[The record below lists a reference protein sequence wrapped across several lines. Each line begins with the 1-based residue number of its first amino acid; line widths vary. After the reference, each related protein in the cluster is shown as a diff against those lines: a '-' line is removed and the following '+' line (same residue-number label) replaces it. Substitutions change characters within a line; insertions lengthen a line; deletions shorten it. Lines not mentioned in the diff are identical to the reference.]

1 MITNSF
7 QNLSSLNDY
16 YIGSFESDDLF
27 MLNSHVWLLIKTGN
41 IDIVNEDLTYNQDQ
55 YNDII
60 TDGLGL
66 NVEEYEPPANCYIY
80 IGSKTDFRLSVHTM
94 MVDSLYKKFYNAL
107 KKFGYIV
114 EATGSYVA
122 LKKEPLHI
130 DVFNEIKSS
139 IPDLT
144 TLDNFVAYIKE
155 LESDTKYYSKIITVL
170 NEKIDKQE
178 KQIREL
184 SSEAS
189 NNFLST
195 WS

>member
-7 QNLSSLNDY
+7 EDLSSLNEY

-41 IDIVNEDLTYNQDQ
+41 IDIVNEDLTYNQDR
-55 YNDII
+55 YNDIV
-60 TDGLGL
+60 TELNL
-66 NVEEYEPPANCYIY
+66 NVEEYEPPANAYIY
-80 IGSKTDFRLSVHTM
+80 MGSKTNFRLSVHAM

-107 KKFGYIV
+107 KKSGYII

-122 LKKEPLHI
+122 IKKEPLHI
-130 DVFNEIKSS
+130 DVFKEIQSS

-144 TLDNFVAYIKE
+144 TLDSFVSYVKE

-170 NEKIDKQE
+170 NDTIAEQDQKIRK
-178 KQIREL
+178 L
-184 SSEAS
+184 TTEAS